1 MPANAFSFLDTTD
14 KVIYL
19 SKSDLLKNSHQ
30 SSKNINYIFSL
41 SPGYVPH

>member
-1 MPANAFSFLDTTD
+1 MPANTFSFLDTTD

-30 SSKNINYIFSL
+30 SSNNINDKFSL
-41 SPGYVPH
+41 RP